1 MQAIEFQ
8 ATAYQHTIPIPSTI
22 PDGATFRVLLLLDE
36 VSDKKL
42 SKKNDLKQLLAH
54 LTDNLTDADLQRS
67 DELARIIEW
76 DI

>member
-8 ATAYQHTIPIPSTI
+8 ATAYQHTIPIPKTI
-22 PDGATFRVLLLLDE
+22 PNGATFRVLLLLDDVTE
-36 VSDKKL
+36 KIQPQPDLKKL
-42 SKKNDLKQLLAH
+42 LAQLTH
-54 LTDNLTDADLQRS
+54 NLTDADLQRS